1 VTSERSSPNE
11 LEHLALNAFRES
23 RLDEA
28 IQAFT
33 IARQAFLAEG
43 REVKAAEMASNL
55 SVVLLKAERPEEALE
70 AAKGTPEIFIQFGE
84 ETLTAQSLGNLG
96 SALEACGDLA
106 GAEDA
111 YRQAAEI
118 FESLGDT
125 EHLRYTMQSLSQ
137 LQLRL
142 GRPVEA
148 LGTMQ
153 HSLEAQSR
161 PGVRDRLLR
170 YLLKLPNRLLGR

>member
-1 VTSERSSPNE
+1 MTSETSSPNE
-11 LEHLALNAFRES
+11 LERLALNAFRES

-43 REVKAAEMASNL
+43 NEVKAAEMASSL

-70 AAKGTPEIFIQFGE
+70 AARGTPEIFIQSGE
-84 ETLTAQSLGNLG
+84 ETLAAQALGNLG
-96 SALEACGDLA
+96 STLEACGDLA
-106 GAEDA
+106 GAEEA
-111 YRQAAEI
+111 YRQAAEL
-118 FESLGDT
+118 FVSLGDT
-125 EHLRYTMQSLSQ
+125 EHHRYTMQSLSH

-142 GRPVEA
+142 GRPLEA

-153 HSLEAQSR
+153 HSLDAQPR